1 MPVRN
6 LDKIFKPQR
15 IAVVGASEQ
24 PGKVGYTVLRNLITA
39 DFPGVVYPVNAKRES
54 VQGIQAYPNVAALP
68 RTADLAVICT
78 PAPTVPGVVRQC
90 GEMGTRGA
98 IIISAG
104 FREVGADGRMLEERI
119 RDEAAK
125 FDGLRIIG
133 PNCLGIIAPGRRLNA
148 SFAAATPP
156 AGRIAFVSQSGALC
170 TSVLDWALDEGIG
183 FSYFVS
189 IGNMLDV
196 GVGDLVDYFGADPD
210 TDSIVLYVESIE
222 QARQFMSA
230 ARAFARHKPIVAYK
244 AGRFAAAAKA
254 AASHT
259 GAMAGVDAV
268 YEAAFQRAGVVRVT
282 EVDDL
287 FDCAELLGR
296 RRVPKG
302 PRLAI
307 LTNAGGPGVMATD
320 ALLERRGELAALPDA
335 LLASLNDQLPA
346 SWSHGNPVDILGD
359 APPERFAGSLA
370 LLLAEPSVDAVLV
383 ILTPQAMTDPTG
395 AARAIGE
402 VTAKAHKPVLAVW
415 MGGRMVREGVQLLNI
430 LGVPTYATPWHA
442 VRAFMYLVSYA
453 RNLELLHETPR
464 DIPLGLTLDR
474 KTARIRFERA
484 VHEMDPP
491 PGEPLIL
498 SEDDSKALLAA
509 YGIPTT
515 RPERAV
521 SAAAAVETARRIGFP
536 VVLKIASPDITH
548 KTDVGGVALNLAG
561 EAAVSAAFEQI
572 VASARARR
580 PEARIEGVSVQRMV
594 AVPDAFELILGSKQD
609 PVFGAVIL
617 VGMGGVTAELF
628 QDRALGLPPLNDRL
642 ARRMLESLR
651 SWPLLTGYR
660 GRPAA
665 QLDTLVETVVRF
677 SYLVADFPEIT
688 ELDIN
693 PLLAMP
699 DGVLALD
706 ARVVVDRQR
715 ALQPVRAFAHLAI
728 RPYPEEYVR
737 SIELADGTRVLLR
750 PIKPEDEPLWH
761 ELLAACSLESLW
773 SRFRYVFKE
782 TTHDMASRFCFI
794 DYDRELAIVAEL
806 EENGR
811 RKLAGV
817 VRLVADPDHDEAEY
831 AVLVGDPW
839 QGRGLGSRLTDY
851 ALEIACEWQV
861 RRLTAET
868 SPDNSRM
875 LAMFKHRGFEL
886 DYKVAPD
893 VVIATK
899 VVGTG
904 IRRFFLAPN

>member
-1 MPVRN
+1 VPIRN

-15 IAVVGASEQ
+15 IAVIGASDQ
-24 PGKVGYTVLRNLITA
+24 PGKVGYTVLHNLISA
-39 DFPGVVYPVNAKRES
+39 GFPGVVYPVNANRES
-54 VQGIQAYPNVAALP
+54 VQGIQAYPHLSALP
-68 RTADLAVICT
+68 HPADLAVICT
-78 PAPTVPGVVRQC
+78 PASTVPDVVRQC
-90 GEMGTRGA
+90 GEVGTLGA

-104 FREVGADGRMLEERI
+104 FREVGAEGRDLERRI
-119 RDEAAK
+119 RGEAAK

-156 AGRIAFVSQSGALC
+156 AGRIAFLSQSGALC
-170 TSVLDWALDEGIG
+170 TSVLDWALDKGIG

-189 IGNMLDV
+189 VGNVLDV

-210 TDSIVLYVESIE
+210 TDSIVLYVESID
-222 QARQFMSA
+222 QTRQFMSA
-230 ARAFARHKPIVAYK
+230 ARAFARRKPIVAYK

-320 ALLERRGELAALPDA
+320 ALLDRQGVLATLPDA
-335 LLASLNDQLPA
+335 LLAKLNGLLP
-346 SWSHGNPVDILGD
+346 SCWSHGNPVDILGD
-359 APPERFAGSLA
+359 APPERFAAALK
-370 LLLAEPSVDAVLV
+370 LLLADPAVDTVLV

-395 AARAIGE
+395 AARAVGE
-402 VTAKAHKPVLAVW
+402 VAAKAAKPVLAVW
-415 MGGRMVREGVQLLNI
+415 MGGRAVREGVQRLNDI
-430 LGVPTYATPWHA
+430 GVPTYVTPWHA

-453 RNLELLHETPR
+453 RNQEVLCETPR
-464 DIPLGLTLDR
+464 ELPLGMEFDR
-474 KTARIRFERA
+474 AAARQQFEAAVRRA
-484 VHEMDPP
+484 S
-491 PGEPLIL
+491 PGIDPLIL
-498 SEDDSKALLAA
+498 AEDDSKELLAA

-515 RPERAV
+515 IPVRAD
-521 SAAAAVETARRIGFP
+521 SAVAAVDVARTIGFP

-548 KTDVGGVALNLAG
+548 KTDVGGVALNLADDG
-561 EAAVSAAFEQI
+561 QVAGAFERI
-572 VASARARR
+572 VASAKATR
-580 PEARIEGVSVQRMV
+580 PDARIEGVTVQRMV

-617 VGMGGVTAELF
+617 AGMGGVTAELF
-628 QDRALGLPPLNDRL
+628 QDRALELPPLNERL

-660 GRPAA
+660 GRAA
-665 QLDTLVETVVRF
+665 AKLDALVETLVRF
-677 SYLVADFPEIT
+677 SYLVADYPEIA

-693 PLLAMP
+693 PLLATP

-706 ARVVVDRQR
+706 ARVVVDRQKAAEPLR
-715 ALQPVRAFAHLAI
+715 RFAHLAI
-728 RPYPEEYVR
+728 RPYPEEYERV
-737 SIELADGTRVLLR
+737 IELVDGARVLLR

-761 ELLAACSLESLW
+761 ELLAACSVESLW
-773 SRFRYVFKE
+773 SRFRYLFKE
-782 TTHDMASRFCFI
+782 TTHEMAARFCFI

-806 EENGR
+806 EEAGR
-811 RKLAGV
+811 RMLAGV
-817 VRLVADPDHDEAEY
+817 VRLVADPDHDQAEY
-831 AVLVGDPW
+831 ALLVGDPW

-851 ALEIACEWQV
+851 ALEIARDWKV

-868 SPDNSRM
+868 SPANARM
-875 LAMFKHRGFEL
+875 LAIFKYRGFEL
-886 DYKVAPD
+886 DYRVAPD
-893 VVIATK
+893 VVIA
-899 VVGTG
+899 
-904 IRRFFLAPN
+904 RRSLGSET